1 MQRYLRVYR
10 TFFLSSIARELEF
23 RANFFAKV
31 AQNLVW
37 VGFGVLILLV
47 IYSNTDSLAGWSRGD
62 AMILMGAT
70 FLLQA
75 VLGAFF
81 MALMEIPE
89 QVRRGTLDYIL
100 VRPLDSQYWVS
111 MRKFHFEQ
119 TGVLLA
125 SGAILA
131 IGIRQTEIAPSAL
144 QWLTFAVLSFCA
156 IAIFYSF
163 NLLLMTLGIWFVRVE
178 NLWVLGDTVLQIARY
193 PIDIY
198 GAPLQRAF
206 TYFVPLAFLATIP
219 SRQLTQSADLVL
231 TGLGILWTAVF
242 FLVARCFWLFSVQN
256 YSSASS

>member
-37 VGFGVLILLV
+37 VGFAILILLV
-47 IYSNTDSLAGWSRGD
+47 IYANTDSLAGWSRGD
-62 AMILMGAT
+62 AMILMGTT

-119 TGVLLA
+119 
-125 SGAILA
+125 
-131 IGIRQTEIAPSAL
+131 IG
-144 QWLTFAVLSFCA
+144 
-156 IAIFYSF
+156 
-163 NLLLMTLGIWFVRVE
+163 
-178 NLWVLGDTVLQIARY
+178 
-193 PIDIY
+193 
-198 GAPLQRAF
+198 
-206 TYFVPLAFLATIP
+206 
-219 SRQLTQSADLVL
+219 
-231 TGLGILWTAVF
+231 
-242 FLVARCFWLFSVQN
+242 
-256 YSSASS
+256 

>member
-37 VGFGVLILLV
+37 VGFAILILLV
-47 IYSNTDSLAGWSRGD
+47 IYANTDSLAGWSRGD
-62 AMILMGAT
+62 AMILMGTT

-119 TGVLLA
+119 IGVLLA
-125 SGAILA
+125 SGVILS
-131 IGIRQTEIAPSAL
+131 IGVRQAEISPSAL
-144 QWLTFAVLSFCA
+144 QWLTFAVLGFCA
-156 IAIFYSF
+156 VTIFYAFS
-163 NLLLMTLGIWFVRVE
+163 LLLMTLGIWFVRVE

-206 TYFVPLAFLATIP
+206 TYMVPLAFLATIP
-219 SRQLTQSADLVL
+219 SRQLTQGADLAL
-231 TGLGILWTAVF
+231 TGLGLLWTAVF
-242 FLVARCFWLFSVQN
+242 FFAARAFWLFSVRN

>member
-1 MQRYLRVYR
+1 MRRYLRVYR

-31 AQNLVW
+31 SQNLVW
-37 VGFGVLILLV
+37 VAFGVLILLV
-47 IYSNTDSLAGWSRGD
+47 IYANTDSVAGWTRGD
-62 AMILMGAT
+62 AMILMGTT

-131 IGIRQTEIAPSAL
+131 IGVRQAEIFPTLA
-144 QWLTFAVLSFCA
+144 QWSTFATLGICA
-156 IAIFYSF
+156 IAIFYSLS
-163 NLLLMTLGIWFVRVE
+163 LLLMTLGIWFVRVE

-198 GAPLQRAF
+198 GPSLQRAF

-219 SRQLTQSADLVL
+219 SRQLTRGADLTL
-231 TGLGILWTAVF
+231 TGLGIVWTFAF
-242 FLVARCFWLFSVQN
+242 FLMARGFWRFSVRN